1 VDHGTEFTSRV
12 LQDWAYRRGVK
23 PDFIRPGKSTEN
35 GHIES
40 FSGRLRD
47 ACLNVTQL
55 LSNAPR
61 TARRDLVACRW
72 RSA

>member
-1 VDHGTEFTSRV
+1 M
-12 LQDWAYRRGVK
+12 
-23 PDFIRPGKSTEN
+23 
-35 GHIES
+35 ES